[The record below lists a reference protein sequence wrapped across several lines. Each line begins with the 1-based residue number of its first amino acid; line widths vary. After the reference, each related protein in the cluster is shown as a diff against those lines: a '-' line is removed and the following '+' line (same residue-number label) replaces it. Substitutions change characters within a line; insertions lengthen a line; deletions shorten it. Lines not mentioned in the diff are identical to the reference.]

1 MWWSLRDLLK
11 KLVHREK
18 PLFRA
23 IASLAR
29 GVVMTIVCTGN
40 RRDEELTH
48 IAMSYASWAMYN
60 LLLEHN
66 TNGELIE
73 AAMTRWFST
82 IHKTTAIEYSEYDS
96 YTGKVSVQDKIDGKE
111 IGSKSQEVIA
121 EGLLDLSILDKA
133 PEIYRG
139 AMAGVKYYD
148 CENEDISRGSM
159 DIEAWHVKIMGLQGG
174 LRARAN
180 TKGATVTMPPRK
192 GGTPRRTTTQAV
204 TQRAPLLKKKHP
216 TRPQTK
222 RTREECK
229 QNRHKTATTLC
240 A

>member
-1 MWWSLRDLLK
+1 MSEWWLLRDLLK
-11 KLVHREK
+11 KVVHKEK

-133 PEIYRG
+133 PEIHRG
-139 AMAGVKYYD
+139 AIAGSRCYD
-148 CENEDISRGSM
+148 SENEDMFRGSM
-159 DIEAWHVKIMGLQGG
+159 NTEIWCGRIMGLEGG
-174 LRARAN
+174 LR
-180 TKGATVTMPPRK
+180 G
-192 GGTPRRTTTQAV
+192 
-204 TQRAPLLKKKHP
+204 
-216 TRPQTK
+216 
-222 RTREECK
+222 
-229 QNRHKTATTLC
+229 
-240 A
+240 